1 MLLHFY
7 SGFEV
12 WEQMMMMMYL
22 SSILMMM
29 YPDDVVNLASS
40 TERTVCIFLPK
51 ILEDIEPLTP
61 GFWQPGIAI

>member
-1 MLLHFY
+1 
-7 SGFEV
+7 
-12 WEQMMMMMYL
+12 MMMMYL